1 MAYILRIGLKEVTII
16 PDEDYLGKFTHGRGR
31 NIQPEWDYDQKT
43 RPEIERQ
50 AMVTLGGNVAEHLL
64 TGKKHIAGSYE
75 DYHNVVDLLSY
86 LAGAEEI
93 TYYVECLWYRTKAS
107 LSVDHYWLAV
117 QTLAEELLI
126 QHCLKS
132 RRIREIIRQAID
144 EDFRRKLEAQEAAG
158 S

>member
-1 MAYILRIGLKEVTII
+1 MSNKRASASRRTISLKRTAYHEAGHAVMAYILRIGLKEVTII

-75 DYHNVVDLLSY
+75 DYHKVVDLLSY

-93 TYYVECLWYRTKAS
+93 TYYVECL
-107 LSVDHYWLAV
+107 
-117 QTLAEELLI
+117 
-126 QHCLKS
+126 
-132 RRIREIIRQAID
+132 
-144 EDFRRKLEAQEAAG
+144 
-158 S
+158 